1 MRMDEGLDTGPVLAQ
16 LEDAV
21 RPDDDAG
28 SLGDRLAHLGARL
41 LLGVV
46 RRLPDGDLPARPQ
59 DPAGVTLAPQITAA
73 DRELRWSD
81 AADALAR
88 RVRAMAPEP
97 GATTTFRGA
106 HLLVVDA
113 VAAAETPAAP
123 AGAIVEHDA
132 RGVLVATGSGGLR
145 LLEVAPAG
153 RKRMRAGDWA
163 NGARFEPDEHLG

>member
-1 MRMDEGLDTGPVLAQ
+1 
-16 LEDAV
+16 
-21 RPDDDAG
+21 
-28 SLGDRLAHLGARL
+28 
-41 LLGVV
+41 
-46 RRLPDGDLPARPQ
+46 
-59 DPAGVTLAPQITAA
+59 VTLAPQITAD

-106 HLLVVDA
+106 HLVVL
-113 VAAAETPAAP
+113 AAAAAPETPDAP
-123 AGAIVEHDA
+123 AGSIVEHDA

-163 NGARFEPDEHLG
+163 NGARFEPGDHLG